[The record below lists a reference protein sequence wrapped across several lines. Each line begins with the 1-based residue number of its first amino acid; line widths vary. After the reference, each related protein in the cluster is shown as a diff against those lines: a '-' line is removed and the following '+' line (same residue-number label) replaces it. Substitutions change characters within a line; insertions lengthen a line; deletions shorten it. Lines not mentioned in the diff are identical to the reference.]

1 LTEVKLRSENEMIS
15 PVLGISAEKLINSM
29 TILDTFKSRIQ
40 AADRIL
46 ITTHEFP
53 DADGIGSEIS
63 LCLALR
69 ELGKTSFCVNEEPLL
84 ERYLYLDEDQ
94 VVLGFKD
101 FSQKHPNFKPDLMIV
116 VDTNTKA
123 RVGAQLGHYL
133 NEDIPTLFIDHHPCR
148 GRDLSTHCIDVS
160 AAATGQMVGEMIE
173 HLGVKFTKKIALP
186 IYTSII
192 IDTSSFRYPTVS
204 AKTHRL
210 VSKLMDTGINPPE
223 AYNGIYGTKRVQHMH
238 LLAKILNSAESNA
251 NETIAW
257 MLLRKEDIENF
268 KSDIEDTHNF
278 INHLL
283 VLNNVKI
290 AIMFRDDGDQIKM
303 SLRSSGDIDV
313 GLVAQAL
320 GGGGHSHSAATILFK
335 PNGETTQEVIQK
347 TVKHVEEIYKKLEK
361 EV

>member
-1 LTEVKLRSENEMIS
+1 MNS
-15 PVLGISAEKLINSM
+15 PVLGLSAEKLINFM

-69 ELGKTSFCVNEEPLL
+69 ELGKTTFCINEEPLL
-84 ERYLYLDEDQ
+84 DRYQYLDQDR
-94 VVLGFKD
+94 VVHGFKD
-101 FSQKHPNFKPDLMIV
+101 FTAKYPNFKPDLMIV
-116 VDTNTKA
+116 VDTNTKN
-123 RVGAQLGHYL
+123 RVGMNLSKYITD
-133 NEDIPTLFIDHHPCR
+133 DIPTLYIDHHPCR
-148 GRDLSTHCIDVS
+148 GRDLSTHCIDVT
-160 AAATGQMVGEMIE
+160 AAATGQMVGEIIE
-173 HLGVKFTKKIALP
+173 YLGIKFTKKIALP

-204 AKTHRL
+204 AKTHKL
-210 VSKLMDTGINPPE
+210 VAKLMDTGINPPE

-238 LLAKILNSAESNA
+238 LLSKILNSAESTPD
-251 NETIAW
+251 ESIAW
-257 MLLRKEDIENF
+257 MLLKKEDIDNF

-303 SLRSSGDIDV
+303 SLRSSGDYDV

-335 PNGETTQEVIQK
+335 PKGETTDEVINK
-347 TVKHVEEIYKKLEK
+347 TVKHVEEIVKKLGSN
-361 EV
+361 